1 MQNIESIVL
10 DRTSD
15 TELRINDPCASLW
28 VPCSSGLQPI
38 VGWIHLKHFK
48 RPNATTIRVFLVNY
62 GDRDISKQIEQ
73 RERGGKIFAR
83 WQLAIPIS
91 RNNNNN
97 KYFEI
102 TIAVLIKIYFVFT
115 AIFH

>member
-1 MQNIESIVL
+1 M
-10 DRTSD
+10 
-15 TELRINDPCASLW
+15 
-28 VPCSSGLQPI
+28 
-38 VGWIHLKHFK
+38 
-48 RPNATTIRVFLVNY
+48 RVFLVNY
-62 GDRDISKQIEQ
+62 GDHDISKQIEQ